1 MRVLT
6 DTFFEAEKYFIY
18 YNGEKQEINAN
29 LILTKIKKMCEKS
42 YFSPAFGVS
51 INQYTLNELKKGLW
65 LEMEYSEPKEF
76 AEMPYEKLLIN
87 FQPDFYGFNIIRY
100 NSNGGYDGRCYY
112 LNLNGNSTNFYN
124 TLLKIAN
131 EKNN

>member
-29 LILTKIKKMCEKS
+29 LIFPELKKMCEKS
-42 YFSPAFGVS
+42 YFSPAFGV
-51 INQYTLNELKKGLW
+51 
-65 LEMEYSEPKEF
+65 
-76 AEMPYEKLLIN
+76 LIN

-112 LNLNGNSTNFYN
+112 LNLNGSSTNFYN

-131 EKNN
+131 EKK

>member
-18 YNGEKQEINAN
+18 YNGEKQEINGN
-29 LILTKIKKMCEKS
+29 LIFPELKKMCEKS

-65 LEMEYSEPKEF
+65 LEMEYSESKEF

-112 LNLNGNSTNFYN
+112 LNLNGSSTNFYN

-131 EKNN
+131 KKNN

>member
-29 LILTKIKKMCEKS
+29 HIFPELKKMCEKS

-112 LNLNGNSTNFYN
+112 LNLNGSSTNFYN